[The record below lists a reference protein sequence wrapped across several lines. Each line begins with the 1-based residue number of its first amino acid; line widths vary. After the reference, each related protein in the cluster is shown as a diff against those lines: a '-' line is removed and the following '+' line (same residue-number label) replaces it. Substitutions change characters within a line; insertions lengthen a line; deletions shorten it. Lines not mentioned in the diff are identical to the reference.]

1 MIEKIDKK
9 QKLLIS
15 VVKKGLG
22 TNVVEASKKMGCE
35 GGTILPGCGTS
46 TRDHSTFLGL
56 SFNPEK
62 DIIFSV
68 LDEKIAYNALEAIT
82 KAAKLDKP
90 GNGIAFIL
98 NLNSVT
104 GIAHLLEPNN

>member
-9 QKLLIS
+9 LKMLVT

-22 TNVVEASKKMGCE
+22 SAVVEASKDAGCE

-46 TRDHSTFLGL
+46 NKDQSSFLGL

-62 DIIFSV
+62 EVILSV
-68 LDEKIAYNALEAIT
+68 LDEDIAYKALREIT
-82 KAAKLDKP
+82 KAANLDEP

-98 NLNSVT
+98 NLQSVT
-104 GIAHLLEPNN
+104 GIAHLLDSNN

>member
-1 MIEKIDKK
+1 MIEKINKK
-9 QKLLIS
+9 QKLLVS

-22 TNVVEASKKMGCE
+22 TTVVEASKKEGCE

-46 TRDHSTFLGL
+46 SREESSFLGL

-62 DIIFSV
+62 EVILSV
-68 LDEKIAYNALEAIT
+68 LDEEIAYKAIQKIT
-82 KAAKLDKP
+82 KAANLDKP

-98 NLNSVT
+98 NLQSIT
-104 GIAHLLEPNN
+104 GIAHLLETNN